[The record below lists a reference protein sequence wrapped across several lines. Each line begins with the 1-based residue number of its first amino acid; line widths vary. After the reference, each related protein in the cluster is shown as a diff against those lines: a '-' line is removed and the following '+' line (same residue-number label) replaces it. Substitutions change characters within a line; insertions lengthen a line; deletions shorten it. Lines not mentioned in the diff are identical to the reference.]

1 MKERKIEPIFTDEK
15 KWKFNS
21 CLNTYNESI
30 YSDGYLLAAN
40 KLIKG
45 LINNSSDQD
54 YLIYPI
60 IFLYRHHI
68 ELILKEIKKECL
80 IYEENKNKNEKKDHK
95 LIDLWEYIKP
105 VANDFFD
112 NEYAGQ
118 DKNKLHMDYIE
129 HVINE
134 ITMIDDSSTEFR
146 YPRHK
151 NGKKTLKGITHIN
164 FLRMANHMTNLSED
178 LITILSCINEYN
190 RLKLE
195 NNY

>member
-1 MKERKIEPIFTDEK
+1 MKETRKIEPIFTDEK

-68 ELILKEIKKECL
+68 ELIP
-80 IYEENKNKNEKKDHK
+80 
-95 LIDLWEYIKP
+95 KP
-105 VANDFFD
+105 CMPQGRNT
-112 NEYAGQ
+112 
-118 DKNKLHMDYIE
+118 
-129 HVINE
+129 IN
-134 ITMIDDSSTEFR
+134 II
-146 YPRHK
+146 
-151 NGKKTLKGITHIN
+151 
-164 FLRMANHMTNLSED
+164 
-178 LITILSCINEYN
+178 
-190 RLKLE
+190 
-195 NNY
+195 